1 MADNMY
7 TTTTAEMQPRGKTA
21 KDVIPLDS
29 QAAYDALEPA
39 EQQEILTLSKS
50 IDVTKFDNVTS
61 YGSEV
66 MRKTFEQCGQFLKSE
81 SGSEADQEVIRRVV
95 ELAKKASDSYDDF
108 DLALQEPN
116 FLEKIL
122 LKLSSS
128 KKNGRVKKIQT
139 HAITNYKLLVELKAS
154 CESWL
159 EILRNAMG
167 NITFSE
173 ISDTENLKLLE
184 KYIIS
189 GKFAEK
195 RIAQELQQMEA
206 NMKKTGLVTDSQK
219 YDQLKEGY
227 DIFVLRLTNLEKSR
241 VMYYLSL
248 GQLMLIKRS
257 NKNVQI
263 AIHTQSD
270 NCISLIAQQL
280 RNAVLNAKNQEVIE
294 GQKAL
299 SHLSDELIKDVSN
312 SVGITAEEAE
322 KLLYYGI
329 YDTEAAK
336 EAVKSVISSCENV
349 KHIAEEMLP
358 KMKAD
363 VTELNGLI
371 EELRPYVDPASKSL
385 TQKNS
390 PVTTSVET
398 GSLKF

>member
-1 MADNMY
+1 ME
-7 TTTTAEMQPRGKTA
+7 TTGTTEMKPQENITS
-21 KDVIPLDS
+21 DVIPLNIKEAFDS
-29 QAAYDALEPA
+29 LKES
-39 EQQEILTLSKS
+39 EQREILTLSNS
-50 IDVTKFDNVTS
+50 IDVTRFENVTA
-61 YGSEV
+61 YGSDV

-95 ELAKKASDSYDDF
+95 ELTKKASDSYDDF

-116 FLEKIL
+116 AIEKIL
-122 LKLSSS
+122 LKISSS
-128 KKNGRVKKIQT
+128 MKNSRVKKIQT

-173 ISDTENLKLLE
+173 MSDTENLKLLE
-184 KYIIS
+184 KYIIA
-189 GKFAEK
+189 GKLAEK
-195 RIAQELQQMEA
+195 RIAEELHQMEA
-206 NMKKTGLVTDSQK
+206 NMQKTGLVTDSQK
-219 YDQLKEGY
+219 YDELKEGY
-227 DIFVLRLTNLEKSR
+227 DIFTLRVTNLEKSR

-248 GQLMLIKRS
+248 GQLTLIKRS
-257 NKNVQI
+257 NRNVQI

-270 NCISLIAQQL
+270 NCMSLIAQQL

-299 SHLSDELIKDVSN
+299 SRLSDELIKDVSH
-312 SVGITAEEAE
+312 SVGLTSEDAE

-329 YDTEAAK
+329 YNTEAAK
-336 EAVKSVISSCENV
+336 EAVKTVISSCENV

-363 VTELNGLI
+363 VTELNGLV

-390 PVTTSVET
+390 PVQTNVKT